1 MRVPYLD
8 LKALHDPIQNELNA
22 IFHQVL
28 EESYFV
34 YGQQVTD
41 FEKAFAR
48 RLGIDHCLA
57 VGNCTDALFITLKMM
72 GIGEGD
78 EVIVPAMTWI
88 TDAEVVSNLGAQPV
102 FVDVDSQTY
111 TLDASKIEEKLTSR
125 TKAIIPVHLYGQMAD
140 MMAIMEMA
148 KVHDLKVI
156 EDCAQSHFGQHH
168 DRLAGTFGHAAVF
181 SFYPTKNMGALGDAG
196 CMVTHDE
203 RLYQDCRKWANHG
216 AADKHSHEFPGG
228 NSRMDTLQAAVL
240 LLKLKYIDA
249 WNKERIMLADNYGKA
264 FSVLNDIE
272 IPKTASENKHV
283 FHVYN
288 VLTKERD
295 LLKKFLKEEGIQAQI
310 HYPKA
315 LPFTEAYAHLNSKTS
330 DFPVAHRMQEGGL
343 SLPIFPGMKEIQQ
356 DYVIDKVMQFYK
368 V

>member
-8 LKALHDPIQNELNA
+8 LKALHDPIQDELNA

-28 EESYFV
+28 GESYFV

-102 FVDVDSQTY
+102 FVDVDPQTY
-111 TLDASKIEEKLTSR
+111 TLDVSQIEEKLTSR
-125 TKAIIPVHLYGQMAD
+125 TKAIIPVHLYWQMAD

-148 KVHDLKVI
+148 EVHDLKVI
-156 EDCAQSHFGQHH
+156 EDCAQSHFAQSHG
-168 DRLAGTFGHAAVF
+168 RLAGTFGHAAVF

-203 RLYQDCRKWANHG
+203 RLYLDCRKWANHG

-240 LLKLKYIDA
+240 LLKLKYIDG
-249 WNKERIMLADNYGKA
+249 WNKERVMLAERYGKS

-272 IPKTASENKHV
+272 TPKTDSENEHV

-295 LLKKFLKEEGIQAQI
+295 SLKKFLKEEGIQTQV

-315 LPFTEAYAHLNSKTS
+315 LPFTKAYAYLGSKAS
-330 DFPVAHRMQEGGL
+330 DFPVAYRMQEEGL
-343 SLPIFPGMKEIQQ
+343 SLPIFPGMEKSQQ
-356 DYVIDKVMQFYK
+356 DYVIEKVMRFYGI
-368 V
+368 